1 MKKSKVLLTVL
12 IGCMTIV
19 MLHCIAAF
27 AAPAKDAK
35 YSVDATEI
43 EYDMK
48 TGDGTTTGKTTIKHD
63 GGVAVAQEALP
74 LTARAGPAVCTAA
87 WWQIKKTAT

>member
-1 MKKSKVLLTVL
+1 MWKEAVHMKKSKVLLTVL
-12 IGCMTIV
+12 IV

-35 YSVDATEI
+35 YSVDAAEI

-48 TGDGTTTGKTTIKHD
+48 SGDGTTTGKTTIKHD
-63 GGVAVAQEALP
+63 QEPDRPSVRRRGG
-74 LTARAGPAVCTAA
+74 R
-87 WWQIKKTAT
+87 